1 MGNDSRPR
9 LRKRKGS
16 GILDVVISLSILG
29 LTGTALI
36 TLLGQTAQS
45 VRHVRDTERQARRA
59 SDQLGM
65 FVAYTRPQLVAMVG
79 RSRVREWTVQV
90 SQSTADLFDVVIAD
104 TVTGAPVL
112 ATTLYRPDTTRAEA
126 P

>member
-1 MGNDSRPR
+1 MGNDSDRR
-9 LRKRKGS
+9 QRNRKGS

-29 LTGTALI
+29 LSGTGLI

-45 VRHVRDTERQARRA
+45 VRHVRDTERQVRRA

-65 FVAYTRPQLVAMVG
+65 FAAYTRPQLVAIVG
-79 RSRVREWTVQV
+79 SSRVREWTVQV
-90 SQSTADLFDVVIAD
+90 RQSATDLFDVVIAD

-112 ATTLYRPDTTRAEA
+112 ATTLYRPDTTRAEV